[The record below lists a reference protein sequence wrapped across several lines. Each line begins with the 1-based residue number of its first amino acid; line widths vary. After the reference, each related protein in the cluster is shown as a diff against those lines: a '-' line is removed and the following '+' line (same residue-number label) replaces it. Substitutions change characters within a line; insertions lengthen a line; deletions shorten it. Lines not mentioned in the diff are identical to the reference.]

1 LTVTATPQSPTKDGL
16 PVERSRAPHPFVWT
30 VLYIPFGAFSGF
42 VGVPLTFLATR
53 HGLSI
58 SDGTLLNAAQLLTQ
72 WLKWIWAPLVDITLS
87 PRKWYVISAGLSGV
101 GVLAMSV
108 VPLGPETLGI
118 LLAIVAV
125 ASLIN
130 SVVGMSVE
138 ALMAGSTPVGEIGRV
153 SAWFQAGNLGGAGL
167 GGGLGLLLFEK
178 LPKPWM
184 SGAIVGGLFVACCL
198 VLRFAPGVAAHARP
212 GGALAAVKQVVRDL
226 WAMLRTKGGLLSAV
240 LCVLPVGT
248 GAAQGVLTQA
258 KVAAVWGA
266 GADQVALVQGLLS
279 GLVTAVGCFAGG
291 TLCQRFHPRT
301 AYAGV
306 GLVLAAIAV
315 AMGVCP
321 ATAIMY
327 VTWNL
332 IYAFAVGLSY
342 AAFTALVLDAMG
354 SGSAATKYNV
364 FASLSN
370 FPLWW
375 LGLLLGVAAEKW
387 DARRMLFTE
396 AAFGVIG
403 ILVFALSV
411 RLVGRSS
418 LPTDVPG
425 ARRPA

>member
-1 LTVTATPQSPTKDGL
+1 MTATPHAYGENGL
-16 PVERSRAPHPFVWT
+16 PLERSRAPHPFVWT
-30 VLYIPFGAFSGF
+30 VLYVPFGALGGF

-58 SDGTLLNAAQLLTQ
+58 SEGTLLNAAQLLTQ

-87 PRKWYVISAGLSGV
+87 PRKWYVISACLSGL

-108 VPLGPETLGI
+108 VPLGPKTLGI
-118 LLAIVAV
+118 LLAIVAL
-125 ASLIN
+125 ASLVN

-138 ALMAGSTPVGEIGRV
+138 SLMAASTPAEEIGRV

-167 GGGLGLLLFEK
+167 GGGLGLMLFEK
-178 LPKPWM
+178 LPRPWM
-184 SGAIVGGLFVACCL
+184 SGAIVGGLFVLCCL
-198 VLRFAPGVAAHARP
+198 ALHFTPAVAAHPRT
-212 GGALAAVKQVVRDL
+212 GGALAAVKQVARDL
-226 WAMLRTKGGLLSAV
+226 WAMLRTRGGLLAAV
-240 LCVLPVGT
+240 LCVLPIGT

-266 GADQVALVQGLLS
+266 GAEQVALVQGLLS

-291 TLCQRFHPRT
+291 ALCQRLRPRT

-306 GLVLAAIAV
+306 GLALAAVAA

-321 ATAIMY
+321 ATASMY
-327 VTWNL
+327 VAWSL
-332 IYAFAVGLSY
+332 LYAFVVGLCY

-354 SGSAATKYNV
+354 KGSAATKYNV

-375 LGLLLGVAAEKW
+375 LGLLLGVAAERW

-396 AAFGVIG
+396 AALGVLGVVI
-403 ILVFALSV
+403 FAFSA
-411 RLVGRSS
+411 RLVARSK
-418 LPTDVPG
+418 L
-425 ARRPA
+425 R

>member
-1 LTVTATPQSPTKDGL
+1 L
-16 PVERSRAPHPFVWT
+16 PLERSRAPHPFVWT
-30 VLYIPFGAFSGF
+30 ILYVPFGALSGF

-58 SDGTLLNAAQLLTQ
+58 SEGTLLNAAQLLTQ

-87 PRKWYVISAGLSGV
+87 PRKWYGISACLSGV

-108 VPLGPETLGI
+108 VPLGPKTLGI

-138 ALMAGSTPVGEIGRV
+138 ALMAASTPADEIGRV

-167 GGGLGLLLFEK
+167 GGGLGLMLFEK

-184 SGAIVGGLFVACCL
+184 SGAIVGGLFVLCCL
-198 VLRFAPGVAAHARP
+198 ALHFTPAVAAHEKA
-212 GGALAAVKQVVRDL
+212 GGAAAAVKQVARDL

-240 LCVLPVGT
+240 LCVLPIGT

-266 GADQVALVQGLLS
+266 GAEQVALVQGLLS

-291 TLCQRFHPRT
+291 ALCQRLRPRT

-306 GLVLAAIAV
+306 GLALAAVAV
-315 AMGVCP
+315 AMGLCP
-321 ATAIMY
+321 ATASMY
-327 VTWNL
+327 VAWSL
-332 IYAFAVGLSY
+332 VYAFAVGLAY

-354 SGSAATKYNV
+354 QGSAATKYNV

-403 ILVFALSV
+403 IVIFAFSA
-411 RLVGRSS
+411 RLVARSK
-418 LPTDVPG
+418 L
-425 ARRPA
+425 A